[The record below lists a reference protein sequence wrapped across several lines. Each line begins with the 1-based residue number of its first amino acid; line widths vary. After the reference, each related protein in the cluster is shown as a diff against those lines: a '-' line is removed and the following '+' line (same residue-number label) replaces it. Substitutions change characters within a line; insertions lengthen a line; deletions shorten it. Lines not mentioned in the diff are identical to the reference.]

1 MFARRREVFAVYKDV
16 LRVLHVLAT
25 AMPMLLAGQVKVVIL
40 KLLAMGGD

>member
-25 AMPMLLAGQVKVVIL
+25 VTLPPLAG
-40 KLLAMGGD
+40 